1 MLSKFLH
8 SRWPALIDKHVDC
21 SPLSYE
27 EYTSKCPKAG
37 RLRRGLAVA
46 SIAHFY
52 EATEIAQWGIK
63 EILAFME
70 EGSGPEFLSKL
81 HRLGELCR
89 EINSD
94 LANRSRDVWKRM
106 ISSSS
111 DPVAALVAAKSV
123 QDEYLQAYAY
133 YHVLQKTTGQI
144 ADDTRLNALD
154 RFRLMAGALNLRRYE
169 VPVPAAYCRS
179 NCWQWQNGGRCPHVP
194 AVSQGTTDEYQWT
207 PNARVSLQDTYGTHT
222 LWDLFTRSPLG
233 LKLSDGLDASH
244 FALPNRGVNVA

>member
-1 MLSKFLH
+1 
-8 SRWPALIDKHVDC
+8 
-21 SPLSYE
+21 
-27 EYTSKCPKAG
+27 
-37 RLRRGLAVA
+37 
-46 SIAHFY
+46 
-52 EATEIAQWGIK
+52 
-63 EILAFME
+63 ME

-94 LANRSRDVWKRM
+94 LANKSRDAWKRM

-123 QDEYLQAYAY
+123 HDEYLQAYAY
-133 YHVLQKTTGQI
+133 FHILKKTTGQI

-154 RFRLMAGALNLRRYE
+154 RFRLMAGSLNLRRYE
-169 VPVPAAYCRS
+169 VPVPAYCNYS
-179 NCWQWQNGGRCPHVP
+179 CWEWQSYSRCGHVP
-194 AVSQGTTDEYQWT
+194 ALSQGTTDEYQWAPKT
-207 PNARVSLQDTYGTHT
+207 TAPLQDEYGTHT

-244 FALPNRGVNVA
+244 FALPNRGANVA